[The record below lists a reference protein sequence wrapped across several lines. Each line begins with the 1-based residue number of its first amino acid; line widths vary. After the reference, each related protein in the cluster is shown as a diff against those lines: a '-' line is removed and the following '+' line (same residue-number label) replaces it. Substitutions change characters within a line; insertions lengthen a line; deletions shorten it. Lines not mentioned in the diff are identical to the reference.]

1 MFLSTAIT
9 AAQEA
14 GKLLRAN
21 FGTELVVN
29 ENHAH
34 DIKLE
39 LDIQSQKLIE
49 SILLKN
55 HSDHAIFGEEGILG
69 NQSSEYRWIIDPID
83 GTVKFSY
90 GIPHFA
96 ISIGL
101 ERNGEII
108 LGVIYDPILDEMFT
122 AEKGKG
128 ASLNG
133 KPIKVSN
140 RDQLKDSILVV
151 GMSKYNDSIEAGL
164 KLIGYYSLNSK
175 KLRNMGSAALAMA
188 WISCGRL
195 DGYIEKNIGLWDV
208 AAGKVLI
215 EEAGGSVDLSDNAP
229 DKNLKIICGNGKLP
243 LSFTAA

>member
-1 MFLSTAIT
+1 MFLPTAIK
-9 AAQEA
+9 AAQAA
-14 GKLLRAN
+14 GKLLRSH

-34 DIKLE
+34 DVKLE
-39 LDIQSQKLIE
+39 LDVQSQKLIE
-49 SILLKN
+49 SILLEDHPN
-55 HSDHAIFGEEGILG
+55 HAIFGEEGILG
-69 NQSSEYRWIIDPID
+69 NQESQYRWIVDPID
-83 GTVKFSY
+83 GTVNYSY
-90 GIPHFA
+90 AIPHFA
-96 ISIGL
+96 ISIAL
-101 ERNGEII
+101 EKDGEMI

-128 ASLNG
+128 AQLNG
-133 KPIKVSN
+133 RTLRVSQ
-140 RDQLKDSILVV
+140 RSHLKDSILVV

-164 KLIGYYSLNSK
+164 KLVGYYSLNAK

-215 EEAGGSVDLSDNAP
+215 EEAGGHVDLSDNHP

-243 LSFTAA
+243 LSFTVE